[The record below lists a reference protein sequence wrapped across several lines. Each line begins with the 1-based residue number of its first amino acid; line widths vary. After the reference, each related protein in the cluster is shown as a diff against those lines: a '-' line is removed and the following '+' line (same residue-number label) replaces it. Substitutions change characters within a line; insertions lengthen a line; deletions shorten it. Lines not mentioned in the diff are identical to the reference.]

1 MWSMFGWMLDCQ
13 KKPRSV
19 VSQLDQLISTVA
31 STIRKV
37 VRTNSNVNVSKV
49 GKIQR
54 DQKENKPEQV
64 LQIIGRA
71 CRSGFYEN

>member
-1 MWSMFGWMLDCQ
+1 MLDCQ
-13 KKPRSV
+13 RKPRSV
-19 VSQLDQLISTVA
+19 VSQLDHLISTVTVA

-37 VRTNSNVNVSKV
+37 VRTNSNVNVSIV

-71 CRSGFYEN
+71 CRSGIL